1 MARIAV
7 GGFQHET
14 NTFAPAK
21 AGWQAFIDG
30 GGWPAAQRGATIPD
44 EMAGLNIPLPGAIAR
59 LRELGHQIVPLA
71 WANAAPSNVVTE
83 ESYERVAGWMIDEL
97 QAKAPYD
104 GVYFDLHGAMV
115 AEHLDDG
122 EGEMLRRVRAV
133 VGDRIPVVTSL
144 DLHSNTTPAMLA
156 RADGLVAYRTY
167 PHVDMAATGAR
178 AAEHLDGL
186 LRGSRADK
194 RALRQLPFLIPLTW
208 QCSLVEP
215 SKTIYGG
222 LPGLEGNGVAV
233 VSFTP
238 GFPAADFPDCGVA
251 VFAYGSDQAA
261 VDRAADRLAEQ
272 VSAAELKFAGRLY
285 SPAEAVRAAQEIA
298 RTATKPVSLADTQ
311 DNPGAGG
318 ASDTMGLLR
327 AMVDADA
334 QGAAIGLIV
343 DPDSARAAHGAG
355 EGRTVKLAL
364 GGKSRIPGDAPLEA
378 TFTVEKLGDGN
389 LIGTGP
395 MMKNAK
401 VRLGPTAC
409 LRLGGVRIAVSSTKV
424 QMLDQAL
431 FRHYGIEPTAQ
442 KILGIKSSVHFRADF
457 QPISADVLVVE
468 SPGPMIVDPAKL
480 PWKKLRKGVR
490 LSPGGRVFE
499 G

>member
-1 MARIAV
+1 MAKIAV

-30 GGWPAAQRGATIPD
+30 GGWPTAQKGAAIPG
-44 EMAGLNIPLPGAIAR
+44 EMEGLNIPLAGAITR
-59 LRELGHQIVPLA
+59 LRALGHEIVPLA
-71 WANAAPSNVVTE
+71 WANASPSDAVTAE
-83 ESYERVAGWMIDEL
+83 AYERVADWMISEL
-97 QAKAPYD
+97 TARGPFD
-104 GVYFDLHGAMV
+104 GIYLDLHGAMV
-115 AEHLDDG
+115 AEHHDDG

-133 VGDRIPVVTSL
+133 VGTKIPISVSL

-156 RADGLVAYRTY
+156 GADGLIAYRTY

-215 SKTIYGG
+215 SKSIYAG
-222 LPGLEGNGVAV
+222 LAALEGSGVSM
-233 VSFTP
+233 VSFSP
-238 GFPAADFPDCGVA
+238 GFPAADFADCGPA
-251 VFAYGSDQAA
+251 VFAYGSDQGA
-261 VDRAADRLAEQ
+261 VERAADRLAEQ
-272 VSAAELKFAGRLY
+272 VAAAELKFAGRLY
-285 SPAEAVRAAQEIA
+285 SPADAVRAALDIA
-298 RTATKPVSLADTQ
+298 RTAAKPVALADTQ

-327 AMVDADA
+327 ALIDADA
-334 QGAAIGLIV
+334 RDAAIGLIV
-343 DPDSARAAHGAG
+343 DPDSARAAHAAG

-378 TFTVEKLGDGN
+378 TFTVEKLGDGH

-395 MMKNAK
+395 MLKNAK

-431 FRHYGIEPTAQ
+431 FRHFGIEPTAQ
-442 KILGIKSSVHFRADF
+442 RILGIKSSVHFRADF
-457 QPISADVLVVE
+457 QPICADVLVVE
-468 SPGPMIVDPAKL
+468 APGPMIVDPAKL
-480 PWKKLRKGVR
+480 PWKKLRRGVR
-490 LSPGGRVFE
+490 LSPGGRVF